1 MLIIS
6 VCANCIFQQ
15 IINMKAHQRLQKVL
29 TALATD
35 QKEIAKKIGKHEVSV
50 SRMVNGVMDPSFDTL
65 VALKKSYPMININ
78 YLVSGEGPMFMS
90 VSDLN
95 YANEDQAGYGSPAL
109 ENILKEFTEV
119 NGALLDFLKA
129 NTKPNCRVFSL
140 LINVFYS
147 IKPFNN
153 LLKCFF
159 FLLSD
164 DAFLVIISYKFN
176 FSLFIL

>member
-1 MLIIS
+1 
-6 VCANCIFQQ
+6 
-15 IINMKAHQRLQKVL
+15 MKAHQRLQKVL

-90 VSDLN
+90 GSDMN
-95 YANEDQAGYGSPAL
+95 YANEDQAGYGSPAM
-109 ENILKEFTEV
+109 EKILKEFTEV

-129 NTKPNCRVFSL
+129 NTTPKS
-140 LINVFYS
+140 S
-147 IKPFNN
+147 Q
-153 LLKCFF
+153 
-159 FLLSD
+159 
-164 DAFLVIISYKFN
+164 YKK
-176 FSLFIL
+176 